1 MPHFKEMP
9 VSPGQIYLF
18 PVSVDESVPDDCDVR
33 ILNEVMESLDWR
45 ELESS
50 YSEIGCPPYPPR
62 VLAKILAY
70 AYSRGVRSSRKIEDL
85 VKNDRRYIWLAGG
98 LEPDHN
104 TLARFRHDKWHE
116 LSNLYADS
124 VRVCLEA
131 GLVFLNVVSA
141 DGSRIPAQSSKR
153 AMYCKSKL
161 DREMERVEQ
170 ILREAEEADRAE
182 DELEGI
188 AGGRDVPSDL
198 KDPVKRKAK
207 LEEIARRL
215 RDGKRRMVS
224 ATEPD
229 ARMMKTRNG
238 NRPCY
243 SLEAA
248 VDAENH
254 VIVGMHVTQAEND
267 HGQVPKLVEEVEAN
281 TGLSPDVVLA
291 DSGMSDEGT
300 MKWLK
305 EREQEALIPPLEQA
319 QGRKR
324 RDLFCSKCFLPD
336 HQKDVLICPA
346 GRDLTFTSEI
356 KVGGGTYRAYDAHD
370 CRSCSFH
377 GVCVK
382 GRNNRRVL
390 ISVVHEERERM
401 REKLSTPEGKEQYA
415 LRKQTVETVFGQ
427 IKANFGFDRLLLRGV
442 EGATAEISL
451 ICMVHNLVKCGRKAG
466 IALPLALRRGIYDL
480 LSVYRLSTRWLR
492 RPRSGWTPNPAVF

>member
-9 VSPGQIYLF
+9 VSPGQIFLF
-18 PVSVDESVPDDCDVR
+18 PVSLDESVPDDSDVR
-33 ILNEVMESLDWR
+33 ILNEVMESLDWC

-85 VKNDRRYIWLAGG
+85 VKNDRRYIWLAGS

-124 VRVCLEA
+124 VRVCSEA

-141 DGSRIPAQSSKR
+141 DGSRIPAQSSKK

-182 DELEGI
+182 DELYGA
-188 AGGRDVPSDL
+188 AGGRDLPSGL
-198 KDPVKRKAK
+198 KDPMKRKAK
-207 LEEIARRL
+207 LEEIARHL
-215 RDGKRRMVS
+215 RESKGRMVS
-224 ATEPD
+224 ATERD

-248 VDAENH
+248 VDAANH

-267 HGQVPKLVEEVEAN
+267 HGQVSKLLEEVEAN
-281 TGLSPDVVLA
+281 TGSSPDTLLA

-300 MKWLK
+300 MKCLEEK
-305 EREQEALIPPLEQA
+305 GQEALIPPLEQA
-319 QGRKR
+319 QERKR
-324 RDLFCSKCFLPD
+324 QDLFCSRCFLPD
-336 HQKDVLICPA
+336 HERDALICPA
-346 GRDLTFTSEI
+346 GRTLGLTSKI
-356 KVGGGTYRAYDAHD
+356 KVGGGTYKAYDAHD

-377 GVCVK
+377 AECVK

-390 ISVVHEERERM
+390 ISIVHEQKERM
-401 REKLSTPEGKEQYA
+401 REKLKTPEGKAMYA

-427 IKANFGFDRLLLRGV
+427 IKANLGFDRLLLRGIQ
-442 EGATAEISL
+442 GATAEISL

-466 IALPLALRRGIYDL
+466 IAVRLALRRGMRDL
-480 LSVYRLSTRWLR
+480 FSTHWPSNRWLG
-492 RPRSGWTPNPAVF
+492 RPCSGWTPNQLMF